1 MNSRRLQMPAVLAFL
16 IAFPAAQTLAQ
27 GAAPPAAG
35 APAGI
40 VTPATAPM
48 ILGVVSAGTP
58 VELLADGFESVEG
71 PLPQLDDGLLFT
83 NARMNR
89 VLRLAPDGRLSVWF
103 EGPGGANALTRT
115 PEGDIV
121 ATMTESRM
129 IAVLQ
134 PGQPPRPL
142 AGDFEGRQFNRPNDI
157 IADSRGNL
165 YFTDTASAAPG
176 ASTLPAAVYQ
186 VTRKGKLVR
195 IVQGIERP
203 NGVALSPD
211 ERTLYVA
218 NTAGEWVIAVALDR
232 DGDAK
237 KARNFAR
244 LAMPAPAPA
253 GAPQAS
259 GSGADG
265 MAVDEK
271 GRLYVA
277 TALGVQVFSDEGEAM
292 GIIALPKQPQ
302 NLAFSGPGR
311 HSLFVVG
318 RGSVY
323 RIQMLARGPQRTG
336 K

>member
-1 MNSRRLQMPAVLAFL
+1 MNNRFPQTSAAWVLL
-16 IAFPAAQTLAQ
+16 LAAPLAQLFAQ
-27 GAAPPAAG
+27 GATS
-35 APAGI
+35 PAGI

-48 ILGVVSAGTP
+48 ILGVVSGGTP
-58 VELLADGFESVEG
+58 VELLADGFEAVEG

-83 NARMNR
+83 NGRLNR
-89 VLRLAPDGRLSVWF
+89 VLRLAPDGKLSVWF

-115 PEGDIV
+115 PEGDII
-121 ATMTESRM
+121 ATLTEART

-142 AGDFEGRQFNRPNDI
+142 VGEFEGVQFNRPNDL
-157 IADSRGNL
+157 IADSRGNI
-165 YFTDTASAAPG
+165 YFTDTASAT
-176 ASTLPAAVYQ
+176 ASGGTTLPAAVYQ
-186 VTRKGKLVR
+186 VTRKRKLVR
-195 IVQGIERP
+195 IVQGVERP

-218 NTAGEWVIAVALDR
+218 NTAGDGIVAVALDR

-237 KARNFAR
+237 KSRIFAR
-244 LAMPAPAPA
+244 LVMPPPAPA
-253 GAPQAS
+253 GVAPAAT

-277 TALGVQVFSDEGEAM
+277 TAVGVQVFSEEGQAI
-292 GIIALPKQPQ
+292 GIITLPKQPQ

-311 HSLFVVG
+311 HALFVVG

-323 RIQMLARGPQRTG
+323 RIQMLTRGPQRTG